1 MIMDDSQFDRVLE
14 QHFHNMPD
22 SCLDQLEQDV
32 WRSLRN
38 RQHKPKWPSYIAEFF
53 DLLSVSNLRLVPVL
67 AALVIG
73 VYAGSMSQ
81 GIFGYSNASASEM
94 LSLYVFSAEYP
105 QLPSSL
111 LQVKL

>member
-1 MIMDDSQFDRVLE
+1 MDDYQFDRILE
-14 QHFHNMPD
+14 QHFHNVPD
-22 SCLDQLEQDV
+22 SRLNQLEQDV
-32 WRSLRN
+32 WGLLRS
-38 RQHKPKWPSYIAEFF
+38 RQHKPKWSSYIAELL
-53 DLLSVSNLRLVPVL
+53 DLLTMPNLRLVPVL

-81 GIFGYSNASASEM
+81 GIFGYSNTSASDM